1 MKMQE
6 LSGKRA
12 LVVGIANRQS
22 IAYGC
27 ARALRARG
35 AELALTY
42 LNDKAKPHV
51 EPLAVELEATLLE
64 PLDVQREGQLEAVF
78 ESIKCRWDRL
88 DVLVHAIA
96 FAPKADLQG
105 PLLDCSAT
113 GFAQA
118 MDVSVHS
125 WIRMAKL
132 AAPLM
137 SAGGTML
144 TMSYLGSTRVME
156 GYQLM
161 GPVKAA
167 LESTVR
173 YLADEL
179 GERGIRVHALSPG
192 PIATRAASGLLEFA
206 RQIELARTRSP
217 LGENV
222 DIDDVGAAAAFLCS
236 PAARHLTGLV
246 LPVDAGLSLRGD

>member
-1 MKMQE
+1 MGE

-12 LVVGIANRQS
+12 LVVGVANRQS

-27 ARALRARG
+27 ARALRAQG
-35 AELALTY
+35 ADLALTY
-42 LNDKAKPHV
+42 LNDKARPHV
-51 EPLAVELEATLLE
+51 EPLAIELGATLLE
-64 PLDVQREGQLEAVF
+64 PLDVQREGELDAVF
-78 ESIKCRWDRL
+78 AALANHWGRL

-105 PLLDCSAT
+105 PLLDCSAA

-132 AAPLM
+132 AVPLM
-137 SAGGTML
+137 SGGGTML
-144 TMSYLGSTRVME
+144 TMSYQGATRVMD

-179 GERGIRVHALSPG
+179 GSRGIRVHALSPG
-192 PIATRAASGLLEFA
+192 PIATRAASGLLDFA
-206 RQIELARTRSP
+206 RQIETARSRSP

-236 PAARHLTGLV
+236 PAARRLTGLI
-246 LPVDAGLSLRGD
+246 LPVDAGLSLRA

>member
-1 MKMQE
+1 MGE

-27 ARALRARG
+27 ARALRAQG
-35 AELALTY
+35 ADLALTY
-42 LNDKAKPHV
+42 LNDKARPHV
-51 EPLAVELEATLLE
+51 EPLAIELGATLLE
-64 PLDVQREGQLEAVF
+64 PLDVQREGELDAVF
-78 ESIKCRWDRL
+78 AALASHWGRL

-105 PLLDCSAT
+105 PLLDCSAA

-132 AAPLM
+132 AVPLM
-137 SAGGTML
+137 SGGGTML
-144 TMSYLGSTRVME
+144 TMSYQGATRVMD

-179 GERGIRVHALSPG
+179 GSRGIRVHALSPG
-192 PIATRAASGLLEFA
+192 PIATRAASGLLDFA
-206 RQIELARTRSP
+206 RQIETARSRSP

-236 PAARHLTGLV
+236 PAARRLTGLI
-246 LPVDAGLSLRGD
+246 LPVDAGLSLRG

>member
-1 MKMQE
+1 MGQ

-12 LVVGIANRQS
+12 FVVGIANRQS
-22 IAYGC
+22 IAFGC
-27 ARALRARG
+27 ARALRAQG

-42 LNDKAKPHV
+42 LNDKARPHV
-51 EPLAVELEATLLE
+51 EPLAIELGATLLE
-64 PLDVQREGQLEAVF
+64 PLDVQREGELDAVF
-78 ESIKCRWDRL
+78 AALASHWGCL

-105 PLLDCSAT
+105 PLLDCSAA

-132 AAPLM
+132 AVPLM
-137 SAGGTML
+137 SGGGTML
-144 TMSYLGSTRVME
+144 TMSYQGATRVMD

-179 GERGIRVHALSPG
+179 GSRGIRVHALSPG
-192 PIATRAASGLLEFA
+192 PIATRAASGLLDFA
-206 RQIELARTRSP
+206 RQIETARSRSP

-246 LPVDAGLSLRGD
+246 LPVDAGLSLRG

>member
-1 MKMQE
+1 MGQ

-27 ARALRARG
+27 ARALRAQG

-42 LNDKAKPHV
+42 LNDKARPHV
-51 EPLAVELEATLLE
+51 EPLAIELGATLLE
-64 PLDVQREGQLEAVF
+64 PLDVQREGELDAVF
-78 ESIKCRWDRL
+78 AALASHWGRL

-105 PLLDCSAT
+105 PLLDCSAA

-132 AAPLM
+132 AVPLM
-137 SAGGTML
+137 SGGGTML
-144 TMSYLGSTRVME
+144 TMSYQGATRVMD

-179 GERGIRVHALSPG
+179 GSRGIRVHALSPG
-192 PIATRAASGLLEFA
+192 PISTRAASGLLDFA
-206 RQIELARTRSP
+206 RQIETARSRSP

-222 DIDDVGAAAAFLCS
+222 DIDDVGAAATFLCS

-246 LPVDAGLSLRGD
+246 LPVDAGLSLRG

>member
-1 MKMQE
+1 MGTLAGM
-6 LSGKRA
+6 RA
-12 LVVGIANRQS
+12 LVVGVANRQS

-27 ARALRARG
+27 ARALRAEG

-51 EPLAVELEATLLE
+51 EPIAVELEATLLE
-64 PLDVQREGQLEAVF
+64 PLDVQRDGQMEAVF
-78 ESIKCRWDRL
+78 AALRDRWDRL
-88 DVLVHAIA
+88 DLLVHAIA

-105 PLLDCSAT
+105 PLLDCSAA

-125 WIRMAKL
+125 WIRLAKL

-137 SAGGTML
+137 TGGGTML
-144 TMSYLGSTRVME
+144 TMSYLGSLRVMD

-173 YLADEL
+173 YLAVEL
-179 GERGIRVHALSPG
+179 GPRGIRVHALSPG

-206 RQIELARTRSP
+206 QQIDLARARSP

-222 DIDDVGAAAAFLCS
+222 AIDDVGAAAAFLCS
-236 PAARHLTGLV
+236 PGARHLTGLV
-246 LPVDAGLSLRGD
+246 LPVDAGFSLRG

>member
-1 MKMQE
+1 MGE

-27 ARALRARG
+27 ARALRAQG

-42 LNDKAKPHV
+42 LNDKARPHV
-51 EPLAVELEATLLE
+51 EPLAIELGATLLE
-64 PLDVQREGQLEAVF
+64 PLDVQREGELDAVF
-78 ESIKCRWDRL
+78 AALASHWGRL

-105 PLLDCSAT
+105 PLLDCSAA

-132 AAPLM
+132 AVPLM
-137 SAGGTML
+137 SGGGTML
-144 TMSYLGSTRVME
+144 TMSYQGATRVMD

-179 GERGIRVHALSPG
+179 GSRGIRVHALSPG
-192 PIATRAASGLLEFA
+192 PISTRAASGLLDFA
-206 RQIELARTRSP
+206 RQIETARSRSP
-217 LGENV
+217 LGKNV
-222 DIDDVGAAAAFLCS
+222 DIDDVGAAATFLCS

-246 LPVDAGLSLRGD
+246 LPVDAGLSLRG

>member
-1 MKMQE
+1 
-6 LSGKRA
+6 
-12 LVVGIANRQS
+12 
-22 IAYGC
+22 
-27 ARALRARG
+27 
-35 AELALTY
+35 
-42 LNDKAKPHV
+42 
-51 EPLAVELEATLLE
+51 
-64 PLDVQREGQLEAVF
+64 
-78 ESIKCRWDRL
+78 
-88 DVLVHAIA
+88 
-96 FAPKADLQG
+96 
-105 PLLDCSAT
+105 
-113 GFAQA
+113 
-118 MDVSVHS
+118 
-125 WIRMAKL
+125 
-132 AAPLM
+132 
-137 SAGGTML
+137 
-144 TMSYLGSTRVME
+144 
-156 GYQLM
+156 M